1 MSNTLP
7 RSNTL
12 PTLPAAPALRSD
24 GVLSSRLVAYLVDIV
39 VIAAWVMLVGFFVLF
54 LGFLTFGLAWYLFA
68 LLVPGAGIIYSAVTV
83 GGARQATVGMRLTG
97 LKVVRPD
104 GGPVDW
110 VTAAVHALFFYV
122 AAGTGVVLLLD
133 ILVGLA
139 RPDRR
144 LLHDL
149 LAGVAIVR

>member
-1 MSNTLP
+1 L
-7 RSNTL
+7 
-12 PTLPAAPALRSD
+12 
-24 GVLSSRLVAYLVDIV
+24 I
-39 VIAAWVMLVGFFVLF
+39 
-54 LGFLTFGLAWYLFA
+54 
-68 LLVPGAGIIYSAVTV
+68 
-83 GGARQATVGMRLTG
+83 G

-122 AAGTGVVLLLD
+122 AAGTGILWLFD

-149 LAGVAIVR
+149 LAGIAVVRGFT